1 MEEEEEKLIHLEME
15 EVEEEEEKIIH
26 LEMVEVE
33 EEEGGEEKLIH

>member
-1 MEEEEEKLIHLEME
+1 MEEIVIHLEME

-26 LEMVEVE
+26 LEMEEVE

>member
-1 MEEEEEKLIHLEME
+1 MEEVEEIVIHLEME

>member
-1 MEEEEEKLIHLEME
+1 MEEIVIHLEME